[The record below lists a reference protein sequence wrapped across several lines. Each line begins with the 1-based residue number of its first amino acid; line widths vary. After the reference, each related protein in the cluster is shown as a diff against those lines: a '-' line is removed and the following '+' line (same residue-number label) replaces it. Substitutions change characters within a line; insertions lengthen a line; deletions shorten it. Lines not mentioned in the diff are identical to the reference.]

1 MTHFN
6 KYIFYIQVT
15 DRLLAGTGGG
25 AAGGGLEEDRD
36 LERIFISM
44 RGKATFFDGNTAAFS
59 IPPGML
65 VAR

>member
-1 MTHFN
+1 M
-6 KYIFYIQVT
+6 QVT

-25 AAGGGLEEDRD
+25 AAWGGMEEDRD

-44 RGKATFFDGNTAAFS
+44 RGEKLPLLTE
-59 IPPGML
+59 IPPPPGML